1 MNYGKIQDRV
11 TETLP
16 RYNKTQKRYVII
28 EVQHTG
34 RGVLFTLS
42 VHLFPK
48 VAAFSPYASLLFT
61 HAARLS
67 INGLIFFAPTLLY
80 RTNIH

>member
-16 RYNKTQKRYVII
+16 RYDKTQNRNAII

-34 RGVLFTLS
+34 KGVLFTLS
-42 VHLFPK
+42 VQLFPK
-48 VAAFSPYASLLFT
+48 AAVFFPYASLLFMR
-61 HAARLS
+61 AARLS
-67 INGLIFFAPTLLY
+67 INNLISFTPTLLY